1 MYKGLLFAAAL
12 SLLSLE
18 ATPQVLFMGVP
29 LGGDA
34 YSMVAPLARKGLK
47 FEGVVGNE
55 ALSFSGEFAGWDS
68 DYIYVHFA
76 PGVERSAHE
85 ALVGFE
91 SGGEPAGW
99 EPKSMTV
106 FSDLR
111 DMLLEKY
118 PTDVSEDSS
127 HLVVGVPGGSISLSV
142 DSSRCVI
149 SYVDS
154 VAYRS
159 MRALE
164 RSKNLEDL

>member
-1 MYKGLLFAAAL
+1 MYKGLLFAAAFSFL
-12 SLLSLE
+12 SFE
-18 ATPQVLFMGVP
+18 ASPQVLFMGVP
-29 LGGDA
+29 LGADA
-34 YSMVAPLARKGLK
+34 YGMVDPLARKGLK

-68 DYIYVHFA
+68 DYIYVRFA
-76 PGVERSAHE
+76 PGVERTSYE
-85 ALVGFE
+85 AVVGFE

-118 PTDVSEDSS
+118 PTDVREDSS
-127 HLVVGVPGGSISLSV
+127 HLVVGIPGGSISLSV